1 MFVDQVKEQTKS
13 LEDKFDRVV
22 GQLQIQ
28 QLINAKLG
36 VRSLRIFLKTLEDRQ
51 QNMPSVS
58 KKIKALKHCSISYPN

>member
-13 LEDKFDRVV
+13 LGDKFDRVV
-22 GQLQIQ
+22 GQLQLQ

-58 KKIKALKHCSISYPN
+58 KKIKALKYCSISYPN